1 MLLQVVVRV
10 AGRRCVVV
18 VVVEVEW
25 LQRGVRL
32 EVWVGLVGVG
42 EVCLGRYWA
51 MRRRGNITASNSSNN
66 KTNNILLLLQ

>member
-1 MLLQVVVRV
+1 MSD
-10 AGRRCVVV
+10 GVVV

-32 EVWVGLVGVG
+32 EVRVGLVGVG
-42 EVCLGRYWA
+42 EGVAREVCLGRSWA
-51 MRRRGNITASNSSNN
+51 MRRRGSITASNSSNN